1 LYNIDDVET
10 VLKELQEIKND
21 SSSAENKYA
30 MVIHISKSKIIKG
43 LLTKVFEW
51 SKQISSGNI
60 ALTKNIFKVFAAAIT
75 VSIIAILTFTGVI
88 F

>member
-1 LYNIDDVET
+1 MYNIDDVET
-10 VLKELQEIKND
+10 VLKDLQEIKSD

-30 MVIHISKSKIIKG
+30 MVIHISKTRIIKG
-43 LLTKVFEW
+43 LLTKVFDW

-60 ALTKNIFKVFAAAIT
+60 KLTKQIFKVFAAAIT
-75 VSIIAILTFTGVI
+75 ILIIAILLFTGVI